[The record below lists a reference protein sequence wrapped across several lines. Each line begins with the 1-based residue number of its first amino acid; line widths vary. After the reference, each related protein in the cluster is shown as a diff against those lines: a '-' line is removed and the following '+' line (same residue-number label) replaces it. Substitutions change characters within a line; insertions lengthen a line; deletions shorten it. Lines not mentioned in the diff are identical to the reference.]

1 MAVESLEINRH
12 RALSTTSHG
21 CNLRYRGR
29 LAFADF
35 HISTHTIFV
44 YCCYPNITAHTH
56 FNTLLMNRTQG
67 SLFYAQSIKL
77 ISMLVICFRG
87 EKLYVTQDKRIK
99 KSKGRK
105 YLWWFICLALVA
117 ALVVVALLA
126 ATGVIFNASPT
137 TPVESRNFGKEGVNV
152 AGFLSPGSNRSDTVP
167 PIPVADY
174 SNSVPNAVQG
184 QLTFKNMNFKPEY
197 KDPEDPEYKRIT
209 NSLSRELADV
219 LRMNEDMEDVSVT
232 VTELK

>member
-1 MAVESLEINRH
+1 MN
-12 RALSTTSHG
+12 STQVFI
-21 CNLRYRGR
+21 CL
-29 LAFADF
+29 
-35 HISTHTIFV
+35 
-44 YCCYPNITAHTH
+44 PNE
-56 FNTLLMNRTQG
+56 
-67 SLFYAQSIKL
+67 FYAQPIKL
-77 ISMLVICFRG
+77 ISMLAICFRG

-126 ATGVIFNASPT
+126 ATGVIFKASPT
-137 TPVESRNFGKEGVNV
+137 TPVESRNFGGEEGVNV
-152 AGFLSPGSNRSDTVP
+152 AGFLSPGSNRSDTDIVP

-197 KDPEDPEYKRIT
+197 KDPEDPEFKRIT
-209 NSLSRELADV
+209 KSLSRELADV
-219 LRMNEDMEDVSVT
+219 LKMNEDMEDVSVT